1 MTRAIIRSVNR
12 TARRDKVMETVTWVS
27 FYFHGGD
34 HNIVTVVKN
43 PPWPAAPTTYEKYGK
58 YDSIK
63 MLEMMHTL
71 VSKGYNLHTMRTGL
85 DGTVSSAILVR
96 VK

>member
-1 MTRAIIRSVNR
+1 MLLLGQITAQHKGARA
-12 TARRDKVMETVTWVS
+12 METATWVS
-27 FYFHGGD
+27 FYFHGGE
-34 HNIVTVVKN
+34 HNIVTVAKN
-43 PPWPAAPTTYEKYGK
+43 PPWPIAPITFEKYGK

-71 VSKGYNLHTMRTGL
+71 VSKGYYLHTMRTGL
-85 DGTVSSAILVR
+85 DGIVSMAILVR